1 MRFLYRFFI
10 HDKQSSQKVLEL
22 EKRISVLENEVMKS
36 KEDLLKELNLL
47 DSKNN
52 KDPQPVIK
60 IEHLKIDKII
70 IDKIDYANNFGQVGI
85 KELSGKLNIG
95 SSYDGDFSKL
105 VEEKLNEK
113 LGPQAKINL
122 RAARKDS

>member
-1 MRFLYRFFI
+1 MRFLYCFFI

-22 EKRISVLENEVMKS
+22 EKRISVLENEVK
-36 KEDLLKELNLL
+36 KNKDDLLRELNLL
-47 DSKNN
+47 DSKND
-52 KDPQPVIK
+52 KDAQPVIK
-60 IEHLKIDKII
+60 IEHLKIDKIM
-70 IDKIDYANNFGQVGI
+70 IDKLDYANNFGQLGI

-122 RAARKDS
+122 RTRKDS